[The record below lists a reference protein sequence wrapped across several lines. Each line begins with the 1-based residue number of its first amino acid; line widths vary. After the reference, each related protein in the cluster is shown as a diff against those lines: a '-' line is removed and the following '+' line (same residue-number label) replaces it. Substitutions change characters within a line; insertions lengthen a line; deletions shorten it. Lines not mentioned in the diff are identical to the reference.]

1 MAKISVV
8 GSINMDLV
16 VVSETMPQKGETIIG
31 SDFRVI
37 PGGKGANQAV
47 AIARLGG
54 DVQMFGCVGND
65 SFGEMAQSNLAAN
78 GVFLANVKPVAEV
91 PTGVALINV
100 SENDNRIV
108 IVLGANGHV
117 DTAYIDSVRDAL
129 LQNDL
134 VLLQHEIP
142 FETVDYTIRLC
153 AEHGVPVML
162 NPAPALQVPKELIDM
177 VSYITPNE
185 HEVSIVMQSNDDLDT
200 LLARYPNKLIVTLG
214 KDGAAYNDGE
224 KKIMVPAIDASI
236 MDTTGAGDTF
246 CGAFAKA
253 ISDGAA
259 LRDAVV
265 FGQYASGLSI
275 EKVGAQ
281 AGMPTLEAIK
291 ARMEKDRI

>member
-16 VVSETMPQKGETIIG
+16 VFSDAMPQNGETVIG
-31 SDFRVI
+31 TDFQVI

-47 AIARLGG
+47 AIARVGG

-65 SFGEMAQSNLAAN
+65 SFGEMALSNLTGN
-78 GVFLANVKPVAEV
+78 GVVSTRVKSVADV

-108 IVLGANGHV
+108 IVLGANGCV
-117 DTAYIDSVRDAL
+117 NTAYIDSVRDAL
-129 LQNDL
+129 LQSDL

-153 AEHGVPVML
+153 AANGVPVIL
-162 NPAPALQVPKELIDM
+162 NPAPALPVSEELIGR
-177 VSYITPNE
+177 VKYITPNE
-185 HEVSIVMQSNDDLDT
+185 HEVNIVLQSSEDLNT
-200 LLARYPNKLIVTLG
+200 LLTRYPNKLIVTLG
-214 KDGAAYNDGE
+214 KDGAVYYDGA
-224 KKIMVPAIDASI
+224 KKVLASAMDANVV
-236 MDTTGAGDTF
+236 DTTGAGDTF

-253 ISDGAA
+253 ISDGVT
-259 LRDAVV
+259 LTDAVV

-275 EKVGAQ
+275 EKIGAQ
-281 AGMPTLEAIK
+281 AGMPTLEEMR
-291 ARMEKDRI
+291 ARMETDKR

>member
-16 VVSETMPQKGETIIG
+16 VFSDIMPQKGETVIG
-31 SDFRVI
+31 RDFQVI

-47 AIARLGG
+47 AIARVGG
-54 DVQMFGCVGND
+54 DVQMFGCVGQD
-65 SFGEMAQSNLAAN
+65 SFGEMAQSNLAKN
-78 GVFLANVKPVAEV
+78 GVFSASVKPVTDA

-108 IVLGANGHV
+108 IVLGANGRV
-117 DTAYIDSVRDAL
+117 DTAYIDSVKKEIL
-129 LQNDL
+129 ESSL

-153 AEHGVPVML
+153 AEKGVPVIL
-162 NPAPALQVPKELIDM
+162 NPAPALPVSDELIKM
-177 VSYITPNE
+177 VRYLTPNE
-185 HEVSIVMQSNDDLDT
+185 HEVNTVLDSNDDMDT

-214 KDGAAYNDGE
+214 KNGAAYHDG
-224 KKIMVPAIDASI
+224 KRKVVVPAIEANAV
-236 MDTTGAGDTF
+236 DTTGAGDTF

-253 ISDGAA
+253 VSDGMP
-259 LRDAVV
+259 LMDAVV

-275 EKVGAQ
+275 EKAGAQ
-281 AGMPTLEAIK
+281 AGMPTLKDIK
-291 ARMEKDRI
+291 ARMELDRR